1 MGRVNANDG
10 VLFLFPKA
18 IIALLSLIDYIGIII
33 FFDAKR
39 NQVAFLFT
47 DCTHSSFLKTH
58 APIPPTAHAVGFL
71 GAGFVKELSGE
82 STLSIKRLASCC
94 GDFPKLREPLFLY
107 AVFSGQLQTLRSA
120 LQAESNESLQKLC
133 DDFGDIVML
142 DILQKKAV
150 YLWALSEENAEKPIP
165 KPFSANGIV
174 AKPGRIVT
182 LIRLSLDFFSLRA
195 IIQPPQ
201 FQHWESRHIFRGDS
215 PCGHFRSYE

>member
-1 MGRVNANDG
+1 
-10 VLFLFPKA
+10 LFPKA

-133 DDFGDIVML
+133 DDFGDIVTL
-142 DILQKKAV
+142 NILQKK
-150 YLWALSEENAEKPIP
+150 LSIC
-165 KPFSANGIV
+165 G
-174 AKPGRIVT
+174 
-182 LIRLSLDFFSLRA
+182 LSLKKMQKS
-195 IIQPPQ
+195 P
-201 FQHWESRHIFRGDS
+201 FQN
-215 PCGHFRSYE
+215 HFRQTESSQSPDKSSHSLD